1 MKKLAV
7 IVPYRDREEQLEI
20 FIDEITNYL
29 DSTLDNDYII
39 IIAEQLDKKKFN
51 RGKLLN
57 IGFLKAEEEG
67 GDYVIFH
74 DVDMDPKR

>member
-20 FIDEITNYL
+20 FLDEITNYL
-29 DSTLDNDYII
+29 DSTLDNEYII

-51 RGKLLN
+51 RGKQL
-57 IGFLKAEEEG
+57 
-67 GDYVIFH
+67 
-74 DVDMDPKR
+74 